1 MYILESNTDGSSE
14 LIASIT
20 LKDALVI
27 SFFLQVIINHCRETV
42 QTVQCR
48 VMLQCALFLMD
59 KS

>member
-27 SFFLQVIINHCRETV
+27 LFFLQVIINHCRETV

-48 VMLQCALFLMD
+48 VMLQCALCF
-59 KS
+59 